1 MNNTTLENSI
11 REEAAR
17 AIAVIKEKEADEI
30 RKLNEDYALKI
41 NDFRKKS
48 ETETQTRIDQEL
60 SRLEN
65 RAILERR
72 KLTLTSV
79 EQFISRMVDEVMKE
93 IRSNPL
99 YGQFILNSIGSI
111 VNQVPAGVEVRL
123 NKDDLVLEKEILATT
138 GARGRSNSVI
148 IKEDPKIKWGGCL
161 VLDEAGGRIFNN
173 TMERIYFRKSLLI
186 RQKVM
191 SLLTD
196 HSRDENNPNFPEVKI

>member
-138 GARGRSNSVI
+138 GAQSRSNSVI

>member
-1 MNNTTLENSI
+1 MISVKRAKPKLRHALI
-11 REEAAR
+11 R
-17 AIAVIKEKEADEI
+17 
-30 RKLNEDYALKI
+30 
-41 NDFRKKS
+41 S
-48 ETETQTRIDQEL
+48 
-60 SRLEN
+60 SPGLEN

-123 NKDDLVLEKEILATT
+123 NKDDLVLEKEILATAR
-138 GARGRSNSVI
+138 ARGRSNSVS